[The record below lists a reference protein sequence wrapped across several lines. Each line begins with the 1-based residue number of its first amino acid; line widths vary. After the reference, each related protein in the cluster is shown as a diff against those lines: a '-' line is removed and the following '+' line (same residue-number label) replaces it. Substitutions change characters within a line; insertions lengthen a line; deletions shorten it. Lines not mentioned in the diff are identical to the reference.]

1 MNLKKTTLMR
11 DENELFIQIK
21 IINLP
26 LFNIRI
32 YDRAFICHQVCV
44 HHA

>member
-1 MNLKKTTLMR
+1 MR

-26 LFNIRI
+26 VFNIRI